1 VNPTSPG
8 RSQETDPAPSP
19 PRTPAPTRL
28 TTIARDAREPIPLG
42 YLQEPAELREPPMT
56 PWQGIAVA
64 LMLLSFP
71 ALLVFL
77 WWLAAFI

>member
-8 RSQETDPAPSP
+8 RSRETGPAPVP
-19 PRTPAPTRL
+19 LTTPAPARL
-28 TTIARDAREPIPLG
+28 TTMARDAREPIPLG

-71 ALLVFL
+71 VLLVFL
-77 WWLAAFI
+77 WWLATFI